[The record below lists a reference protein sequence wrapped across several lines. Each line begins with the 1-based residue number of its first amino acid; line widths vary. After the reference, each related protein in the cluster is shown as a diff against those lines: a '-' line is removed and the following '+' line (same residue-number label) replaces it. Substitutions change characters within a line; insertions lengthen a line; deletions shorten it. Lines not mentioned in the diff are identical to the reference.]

1 MKTRRLTRSLIAGA
15 VASAAV
21 AVSIIVIT
29 TATAATTRFEAESAT
44 ISQGAVNSDHTGFT
58 GSGFVNYDN
67 VAGSFVEFTVP
78 STTAKRVTLIFR
90 YANGSA
96 SNRPMDITVNGA
108 LVSDD
113 LPFDTTGSWT
123 TWRTQSITAM
133 LDATDNKIRATAT
146 VAAGGPNLDSL
157 TVDDGIVPT
166 TDWSVA
172 VVNSTMAR
180 FTPGTLG
187 GWSYT
192 RGLYLWGQYL
202 VYKRTGNPAYLTY
215 IKNWADR
222 FVHSDGSIDQSFN
235 NLDSMQSG
243 NVLIALFR
251 ETGQSKYRTAAN
263 KIRNRLNTYPR
274 TRDGGWWHAN
284 SDSRRNQLW
293 GDGVFMVLPF
303 LARYGQTFGD
313 SDGFASR
320 ETARQLEV
328 YFSHLRDN
336 GLNLLRHAY
345 NQDKDTSWADPVTGQ
360 SPIPWCRAMGWF
372 GMATIE
378 VLEILPATHPRRQAL
393 IDIIRFLA
401 VGWER
406 NQDPHSGRWFQV
418 VNRGDRSDN
427 WTETSCSS
435 MYTYVL
441 SRGVERSYIDAHYR
455 DVAAKGWRG
464 VLQRI
469 SKGSDGR
476 TNLTEICIGT
486 NVGDSYAFYRDRPR
500 ATNDFHGLGAFL
512 IMQEQMMRVGA

>member
-44 ISQGAVNSDHTGFT
+44 ISQGAVNSDHAGFT

-67 VAGSFVEFTVP
+67 VAGSFVEFAVP
-78 STTAKRVTLIFR
+78 SSAARTVTLSFR
-90 YANGSA
+90 YANGVA
-96 SNRPMDITVNGA
+96 SGRPMDVTINGT
-108 LVSDD
+108 LVSND

-123 TWRTQSITAM
+123 TWRTQSVTAA
-133 LDATDNKIRATAT
+133 LGAGTNTIRATAT
-146 VAAGGPNLDSL
+146 AAAGGPNLDSL
-157 TVDDGIVPT
+157 TVDDGTVPT

-172 VVNSTMAR
+172 MVDSTMAR
-180 FTPGTLG
+180 FTPSTFG

-192 RGLYLWGQYL
+192 NGLYLWGQYL
-202 VYKRTGNPAYLTY
+202 VFKRTGNPAYLSY
-215 IKNWADR
+215 IRSWADR

-235 NLDSMQSG
+235 SLDSMQSG

-251 ETGQSKYRTAAN
+251 ETGQAKYRTAAN
-263 KIRNRLNTYPR
+263 KIRTRLNTYPR

-284 SDSRRNQLW
+284 NDSRRNQLW

-303 LARYGQTFGD
+303 LARYGTTFGD

-336 GLNLLRHAY
+336 QTSLLRHAY

-360 SPIPWCRAMGWF
+360 SPMSWCRAMGWF

-378 VLEILPATHPRRQAL
+378 VLEFLPATHPRRQAL
-393 IDIIRFLA
+393 IDILKFLA
-401 VGWER
+401 VGWEA
-406 NQDPHSGRWFQV
+406 NQDKASGRWFQV
-418 VNRGDRSDN
+418 VNMGDRSDN

-441 SRGVERSYIDAHYR
+441 SRAVERSYIDAHYR

-464 VLQRI
+464 VLARI

-476 TNLTEICIGT
+476 TNLTEICVGT
-486 NVGDSYAFYRDRPR
+486 NVGSNYAFYRDRPR
-500 ATNDFHGLGAFL
+500 ATNDRHGLGAFL
-512 IMQEQMMRVGA
+512 IMNEQMLRVGA